1 MIIRVSELPD
11 DGLSIDETAF
21 AASPFADAS
30 WQLDRLRLR
39 IDRDGDDV
47 DVRGEVRA
55 SVPQMCGRCAEG
67 FTAPVTAD
75 LDVRFAPKPPR
86 VDGAELGRDDL
97 DVDFY
102 VDDRIDLDRVIETE
116 TTLAIPMKPLCDPGC
131 RGLCPVCGVNR
142 NLNPC
147 ACAERAPD
155 PRLAV
160 LKTLATRGQK

>member
-21 AASPFADAS
+21 AASLYSDAS
-30 WQLDRLRLR
+30 WQLERVQLQ
-39 IDRDGDDV
+39 IDKDGDDV
-47 DVRGEVRA
+47 DIRGQVRA
-55 SVPQMCGRCAEG
+55 SVPQLCGRCAEG
-67 FTAPVTAD
+67 FTAPVLAE

-102 VDDRIDLDRVIETE
+102 VDDRIDLDRVIENE

-155 PRLAV
+155 PRLAA
-160 LKTLATRGQK
+160 LKTFATRGQK

>member
-11 DGLSIDETAF
+11 DGLSIDESAF
-21 AASPFADAS
+21 AASPYVDVS
-30 WQLDRLRLR
+30 WQLDRLRLQ
-39 IDRDGDDV
+39 IDRDGDEV

-102 VDDRIDLDRVIETE
+102 VDDRIDLDRVVETE

>member
-11 DGLSIDETAF
+11 DGFSVDETAF
-21 AASPFADAS
+21 SASPYGDAS
-30 WQLDRLRLR
+30 WELERLRLQ
-39 IDRDGDDV
+39 IDKDGDEV

-55 SVPQMCGRCAEG
+55 SVPLMCGRCAEG
-67 FTAPVTAD
+67 FTARVTAD
-75 LDVRFAPKPPR
+75 VDLRFAPRPAR

-97 DVDFY
+97 DTDFY
-102 VDDRIDLDRVIETE
+102 VDDQIDLSRVIETE
-116 TTLAIPMKPLCDPGC
+116 TTLALPMKPLCDPGC

-160 LKTLATRGQK
+160 LKTFATRGQK

>member
-11 DGLSIDETAF
+11 DGLSVDETVF
-21 AASPFADAS
+21 AASPYGDPS
-30 WQLDRLRLR
+30 WELERLRLQ
-39 IDRDGDDV
+39 IERDGDEV

-55 SVPQMCGRCAEG
+55 SVPQTCGRCAEG
-67 FTAPVTAD
+67 FTGRVSAD
-75 LDVRFAPKPPR
+75 VDLRFAPRPAR

-97 DVDFY
+97 DTDFY
-102 VDDRIDLDRVIETE
+102 VDDQIDLGRVIENE
-116 TTLAIPMKPLCDPGC
+116 TTLALPMKPLCDPGC

-142 NLNPC
+142 NLTPC

-160 LKTLATRGQK
+160 LKTFATRGQK

>member
-21 AASPFADAS
+21 AASPYSDPS
-30 WQLDRLRLR
+30 WELERLRLQ
-39 IDRDGDDV
+39 IDKDGDEV

-75 LDVRFAPKPPR
+75 VDLRFAPKPPR

-97 DVDFY
+97 DTDFY
-102 VDDRIDLDRVIETE
+102 VDDQIDLGRVIDNE
-116 TTLAIPMKPLCDPGC
+116 TTLALPMKPLCDAGC

-147 ACAERAPD
+147 ACADRAPD
-155 PRLAV
+155 PRLAA
-160 LKTLATRGQK
+160 LKTLVTREQK

>member
-11 DGLSIDETAF
+11 ESLSIDETAF
-21 AASPFADAS
+21 ATSPYADPS
-30 WQLDRLRLR
+30 WHLERLSLT
-39 IDRDGDDV
+39 IDRDGDEV
-47 DVRGEVRA
+47 DVRGQVRS
-55 SVPQMCGRCAEG
+55 SVPQLCGRCAEG

-75 LDVRFAPKPPR
+75 IDLRFAPRPAR

-102 VDDRIDLDRVIETE
+102 VDDQIDLARVIENE
-116 TTLAIPMKPLCDPGC
+116 TTLALPMKPLCDAGC
-131 RGLCPVCGVNR
+131 RGLCPTCGVNR
-142 NLNPC
+142 ILDPC